1 MSKRRA
7 GGSLKDEAREKVR
20 ARLNKVAGQVA
31 GIQRMVE
38 EDRYCVDVL
47 HQIAAVEGALDR
59 VGHLVLAS
67 HVETCVTSAIESG
80 DPRERAE
87 KLDEL
92 MGIFSRFGRVRP

>member
-1 MSKRRA
+1 M
-7 GGSLKDEAREKVR
+7 KDEARKNVL
-20 ARLNKVAGQVA
+20 ARLKKVAGQVA

-38 EDRYCVDVL
+38 DDRYCVDVL
-47 HQIAAVEGALDR
+47 HQVAAVEGALDR

-80 DPRERAE
+80 DPAARKQ

-92 MGIFSRFGRVRP
+92 LDIFSRFGRVRP

>member
-1 MSKRRA
+1 MKA
-7 GGSLKDEAREKVR
+7 EAREKVL
-20 ARLNKVAGQVA
+20 ARLKKVTGQVA
-31 GIQRMVE
+31 GITRMVE

-80 DPRERAE
+80 RPKERRE

-92 MGIFSRFGRVRP
+92 LDVFSRFGRVRP